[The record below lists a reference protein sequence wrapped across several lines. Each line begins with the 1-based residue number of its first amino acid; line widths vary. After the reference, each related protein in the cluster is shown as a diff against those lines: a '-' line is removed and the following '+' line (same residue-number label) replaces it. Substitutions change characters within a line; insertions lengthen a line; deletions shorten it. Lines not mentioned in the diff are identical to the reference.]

1 MATGRR
7 AHAADRPAGIRPT
20 DATIP
25 LGMEAALS
33 MARLG
38 AKVNACGGTPTKR
51 ASALSLLR
59 RFFASQGAV
68 LDDSSCESARLAHP
82 EWILCAL
89 RGAWPA
95 HCEASRRPNNE
106 ASPMAIRVNSR
117 RSAATPILP
126 GCTTPGSPP
135 ARRPMPIRG
144 CHLLRASRGKGA
156 SHRRLS
162 GRPPGRPSGAYRGP
176 LGA

>member
-25 LGMEAALS
+25 LEMEAPLS

-95 HCEASRRPNNE
+95 DCEASRSANNE
-106 ASPMAIRVNSR
+106 ASPMA
-117 RSAATPILP
+117 
-126 GCTTPGSPP
+126 GSTRG
-135 ARRPMPIRG
+135 ARP
-144 CHLLRASRGKGA
+144 
-156 SHRRLS
+156 RRLS
-162 GRPPGRPSGAYRGP
+162 CPVARRRDPRQPRAPCR
-176 LGA
+176 LGAATCSVLPEENAHRIDAFLGGHRDAHLVPIEGSLGP